1 MHIKVGWIND
11 LVLQNRLSAE
21 KVHFNL
27 QNILQPHPLIIMGGS
42 KLIKHSFFLL
52 FNVIIHRVDI
62 VCQENRQLKKMHNT

>member
-1 MHIKVGWIND
+1 MCKHLLPNAHKGRRIND

-42 KLIKHSFFLL
+42 KLIMRSFFLP
-52 FNVIIHRVDI
+52 FNVIIHRVVI
-62 VCQENRQLKKMHNT
+62 VCQKNG

>member
-42 KLIKHSFFLL
+42 NLIKLSFLL
-52 FNVIIHRVDI
+52 FNVIIHRVVI
-62 VCQENRQLKKMHNT
+62 VC

>member
-1 MHIKVGWIND
+1 MHIKLGWIND

-42 KLIKHSFFLL
+42 KLIKHDFF
-52 FNVIIHRVDI
+52 FTIQRDYS
-62 VCQENRQLKKMHNT
+62 